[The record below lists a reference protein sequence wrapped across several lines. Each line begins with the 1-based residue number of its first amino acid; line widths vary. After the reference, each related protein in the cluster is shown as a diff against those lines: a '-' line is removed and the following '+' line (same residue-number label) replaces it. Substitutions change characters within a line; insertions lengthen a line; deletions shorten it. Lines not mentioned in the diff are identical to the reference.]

1 MNNKMKK
8 MKLFAMTLLFAI
20 GTTASAQTNRTSTGI
35 KDYNTIHVQWNP
47 TTFSNSQK
55 GAEDISATGFS
66 IGYSHAFCISNT
78 APVFI
83 ETGLGL
89 QYTYASESLA
99 DDVAELSGLSKRE
112 IVKYMDPEDKLK
124 MFSAKVP
131 VNIIY
136 NWNIPNSRIT
146 LSPFIGV
153 NMRYNFSGKYNL
165 DWNMAPELKKELIN
179 LVGKDVFDENFSDQ
193 ELNIFDK
200 KDMGTSDDTW
210 KRFQLGW
217 QIGINATLNNMFS
230 LGISYGTDFTEI
242 TKKVNIHTTSV
253 SLGYRF

>member
-1 MNNKMKK
+1 MKK
-8 MKLFAMTLLFAI
+8 MRLFAVALLTTI
-20 GTTASAQTNRTSTGI
+20 GITASAQTNRGTTGTN
-35 KDYNTIHVQWNP
+35 DYNTIYVQWNP

-66 IGYSHAFCISNT
+66 IGYSHAFCISKT

-83 ETGLGL
+83 EAGLGL
-89 QYTYASESLA
+89 QYTYASESAA
-99 DDVAELSGLSKRE
+99 DDIAELSGLSTRE
-112 IVKYMDPEDKLK
+112 VVKYMDPEEKLK

-153 NMRYNFSGKYNL
+153 NIRCNFSGKYNL
-165 DWNMAPELKKELIN
+165 DWNMAPELKNELIN
-179 LVGKDVFDENFSDQ
+179 QVGKDAFDETFSDQ
-193 ELNIFDK
+193 ELNLFDK

-217 QIGINATLNNMFS
+217 QIGVSATLNNKFS

-242 TKKVNIHTTSV
+242 AKKVKLHSTSV
-253 SLGYRF
+253 TLGYRF